1 MRSGSL
7 ILFSAIVFSAGLVG
21 GQDAGLPA
29 APAPP
34 QPIIRAEKKLVL
46 VDAVVTDK
54 HGGYVHD
61 LTAQDFR
68 VWEDKK
74 EQKIESF
81 SFEADPKSPAVNQK
95 HYLVLFF
102 DNSDSSLTD
111 QMIARK
117 AALKFL
123 DAAGKPNWMIA
134 VADFG
139 GSLQI
144 VQNFTND
151 TDRLKQVVNGTRF
164 GDNPGELA
172 SLAGGGPLGRAA
184 YDFGARDVLLA
195 LRSLAKSLGTVP
207 GRKTLIFLSPGFP
220 LNDDLVRSEL
230 TALLDTCNK
239 ANVAIYPIDVKGL
252 STSLMLPQDRRQ
264 PSWTLVPAVFEGQHA
279 GGGGGGATAGGGH
292 GGGAPSGGGGGTH
305 GGAPASG
312 GNTAGGARTGNAGNY
327 SGYNYGNYNR
337 NTQPRTIWPHMNS
350 IVSRQELLYAL
361 ASGTGGFVIV
371 NTNDLTGGLE
381 KIANEQNEYYVLG
394 YSPSEDPEEG
404 SCHQLKVKVDRGGT
418 EVRARTGYCT
428 EKPLDLLAG
437 TPTEKTLEAR
447 VFSPAAG
454 NVKASMETPFFYTG
468 PNTARVNVSM
478 EISPD
483 GLKFEKEKG
492 KFRSEMHVLGV
503 AYGPDGSVAA
513 KFSDTIKLEVDGK
526 KELEDF
532 KEKPVFY
539 AKQFDIA
546 SGNYLFKVA
555 FTSAGD
561 TFGKLQAPLIVE
573 PYDNKKFGLSAIA
586 LSDRMSRLSNLDA
599 GLDAQ
604 LLEDVV
610 PLVAEGVQ
618 IQPSGSNVFKKGSPA
633 AVYVEIYDPLLA
645 SANAP
650 PKVGLQLRVIDPKTG
665 QSKVDTG
672 FMNMA
677 NFAKAGSPIMPVG
690 LKLPDDTLGP
700 GTYKL
705 EAKAMDTAGNTS
717 VVRTAD
723 FVLQ

>member
-1 MRSGSL
+1 M
-7 ILFSAIVFSAGLVG
+7 
-21 GQDAGLPA
+21 
-29 APAPP
+29 
-34 QPIIRAEKKLVL
+34 
-46 VDAVVTDK
+46 
-54 HGGYVHD
+54 
-61 LTAQDFR
+61 
-68 VWEDKK
+68 
-74 EQKIESF
+74 
-81 SFEADPKSPAVNQK
+81 
-95 HYLVLFF
+95 
-102 DNSDSSLTD
+102 
-111 QMIARK
+111 
-117 AALKFL
+117 
-123 DAAGKPNWMIA
+123 
-134 VADFG
+134 
-139 GSLQI
+139 
-144 VQNFTND
+144 
-151 TDRLKQVVNGTRF
+151 
-164 GDNPGELA
+164 NP
-172 SLAGGGPLGRAA
+172 
-184 YDFGARDVLLA
+184 
-195 LRSLAKSLGTVP
+195 
-207 GRKTLIFLSPGFP
+207 
-220 LNDDLVRSEL
+220 
-230 TALLDTCNK
+230 
-239 ANVAIYPIDVKGL
+239 
-252 STSLMLPQDRRQ
+252 
-264 PSWTLVPAVFEGQHA
+264 
-279 GGGGGGATAGGGH
+279 
-292 GGGAPSGGGGGTH
+292 
-305 GGAPASG
+305 
-312 GNTAGGARTGNAGNY
+312 
-327 SGYNYGNYNR
+327 
-337 NTQPRTIWPHMNS
+337 

-394 YSPSEDPEEG
+394 YSPSDDPEEG